1 MTQVHSKENT
11 TTLAE
16 HALYA
21 TKSDFC
27 KIFTEDMKDL
37 YLLSLLLTADPAKAE
52 QCFVSGLDDCAD
64 GNQVFKEW
72 AHSWARRAIIKN
84 AIRLIAPDVAN
95 FSPERNGVRR
105 DRNAFSDQPRPEFK
119 ADMAALLEL
128 DAFERFAFVVSVLEG
143 YSDRECALLLG
154 CTRDTLI
161 EARSRALQQVAQ
173 LVGHQPDSNVKE
185 EPAQSNGRSI
195 LNLKALTPLATPA

>member
-1 MTQVHSKENT
+1 MPQVHSKENT
-11 TTLAE
+11 TIAVE

-27 KIFTEDMKDL
+27 KVFAEDMNSL

-84 AIRLIAPDVAN
+84 AIRLIAPDAAN
-95 FSPERNGVRR
+95 FSTERNGFRR
-105 DRNAFSDQPRPEFK
+105 DKNAFSDQPRAEFK
-119 ADMAALLEL
+119 VDMAALLEL
-128 DAFERFAFVVSVLEG
+128 DHFERFAFVMSVLEG

-173 LVGHQPDSNVKE
+173 LVGEEAERRIEK
-185 EPAQSNGRSI
+185 EPAETSGRSI
-195 LNLKALTPLATPA
+195 LAFKALAPLATPA

>member
-1 MTQVHSKENT
+1 MTQVYSKASANAS
-11 TTLAE
+11 AE
-16 HALYA
+16 HTLYA

-27 KIFTEDMKDL
+27 RIFEQDMKSL
-37 YLLSLLLTADPAKAE
+37 YLLSLLLTADAPKAE

-84 AIRLIAPDVAN
+84 AIRLVAPDGAN
-95 FSPERNGVRR
+95 LSPERNGSRR
-105 DRNAFSDQPRPEFK
+105 ATNVFSEQTRNELK
-119 ADMAALLEL
+119 VDMAALLEL
-128 DAFERFAFVVSVLEG
+128 DAFERFAFVMSVLEG

-173 LVGHQPDSNVKE
+173 LIGDEAESNVRE
-185 EPAQSNGRSI
+185 AAQTNGRSI
-195 LNLKALTPLATPA
+195 LNLKALAPLATPA